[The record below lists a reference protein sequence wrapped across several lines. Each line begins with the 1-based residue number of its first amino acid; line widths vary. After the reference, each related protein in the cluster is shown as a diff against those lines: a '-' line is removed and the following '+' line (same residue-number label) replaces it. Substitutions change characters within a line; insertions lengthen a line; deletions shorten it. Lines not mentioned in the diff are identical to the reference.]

1 MFFGSIA
8 SARRKKLLAVAVSP
22 RSSAAAPP
30 ATILAALSSSP
41 GPLLGRLRPRAT
53 RGKPQ
58 LRATANMR
66 GITRNFSE
74 RNMTTRLSQN
84 ERGRNNSLSPLVRG
98 DPSIDQLQSKLDHA
112 WVIDVRLVDYTGLA
126 EVSAVA

>member
-41 GPLLGRLRPRAT
+41 GPLSGRLGARAEG
-53 RGKPQ
+53 RKPQ
-58 LRATANMR
+58 VRVTASMK
-66 GITRNFSE
+66 GATRNFRE
-74 RNMTTRLSQN
+74 LNMTTRLRQK
-84 ERGRNNSLSPLVRG
+84 ERAGETILSRR
-98 DPSIDQLQSKLDHA
+98 SFWENTQ
-112 WVIDVRLVDYTGLA
+112 
-126 EVSAVA
+126 